1 MQFFSNKIGCMHLPQ
16 QNIQPIYML
25 FNSYILAFYRCLR
38 RPQGILIIN
47 VLLLFSKLVPDKKSL
62 TLQILFAE

>member
-25 FNSYILAFYRCLR
+25 FNSYMLAFYRCLCR
-38 RPQGILIIN
+38 RQTCYGH
-47 VLLLFSKLVPDKKSL
+47 
-62 TLQILFAE
+62 TER